1 MDNTK
6 KSSGSSR
13 VGILDELRGFAI
25 ICMVVYHAMYD
36 LKYLFGLDIP
46 IFFDGWFDVI
56 RDIFAG
62 LFIFISGTVC
72 RYSSNN
78 IKRGAQ
84 CFFIGMIMTF
94 VMPFFTSGT
103 VMFGI
108 LHFLGVSMMLFGL
121 GQKLFDLL
129 PSWVGIG
136 VCVLLFI
143 LTMNVRL
150 TYANGMISP
159 GYIGIPNLFAIKLPM
174 EAYNVGVL
182 FPLGLHNASFS
193 SSDYFPMMPWF
204 FLFLAGS
211 YRSSATRPT
220 SNGSLRSAGIP
231 YGYTF
236 SISRFF
242 MEFSALYSIA
252 DAARKKNFYISR
264 LANEYFLLTY

>member
-193 SSDYFPMMPWF
+193 SSDYFPMMPWL

-211 YRSSATRPT
+211 YFGIIAKAGRLPKFCYPTHQMARCGRQVYHMDIRSPSA
-220 SNGSLRSAGIP
+220 GSLWNFQPYIP
-231 YGYTF
+231 
-236 SISRFF
+236 S
-242 MEFSALYSIA
+242 
-252 DAARKKNFYISR
+252 
-264 LANEYFLLTY
+264 LTLP

>member
-108 LHFLGVSMMLFGL
+108 LHFLGKLHGGIHVVGALAELLIMLHLVFSQAHLPADL
-121 GQKLFDLL
+121 GRTLEVIPEIRLIHRFVQLKKLLL
-129 PSWVGIG
+129 ESGDVK
-136 VCVLLFI
+136 V
-143 LTMNVRL
+143 TH
-150 TYANGMISP
+150 
-159 GYIGIPNLFAIKLPM
+159 LPQQCFRGF
-174 EAYNVGVL
+174 V
-182 FPLGLHNASFS
+182 P
-193 SSDYFPMMPWF
+193 
-204 FLFLAGS
+204 
-211 YRSSATRPT
+211 
-220 SNGSLRSAGIP
+220 SAGDRDP
-231 YGYTF
+231 VR
-236 SISRFF
+236 SR
-242 MEFSALYSIA
+242 
-252 DAARKKNFYISR
+252 
-264 LANEYFLLTY
+264 

>member
-56 RDIFAG
+56 
-62 LFIFISGTVC
+62 
-72 RYSSNN
+72 
-78 IKRGAQ
+78 Q

-211 YRSSATRPT
+211 YFGIIAKAGRLPKFCYPT
-220 SNGSLRSAGIP
+220 HIKWLAAVGRYTIWIYVLHQPVLYGIFSLIFHR
-231 YGYTF
+231 
-236 SISRFF
+236 
-242 MEFSALYSIA
+242 
-252 DAARKKNFYISR
+252 
-264 LANEYFLLTY
+264 

>member
-108 LHFLGVSMMLFGL
+108 LHFLGVSMLLFGL

-193 SSDYFPMMPWF
+193 SSDYFPMMPWL

-211 YRSSATRPT
+211 YFGIIAAT
-220 SNGSLRSAGIP
+220 
-231 YGYTF
+231 
-236 SISRFF
+236 
-242 MEFSALYSIA
+242 
-252 DAARKKNFYISR
+252 
-264 LANEYFLLTY
+264 